1 MLMITIFA
9 TMFIMVFI
17 KRKVLKGFVK
27 SEYFADK
34 KRAFINYNENDD
46 VIPLDVEDGFDCS
59 YVTKV
64 IYEGITGTE
73 DSPYKIIIPKVEGI
87 NKESIQDKLL
97 DIAMKCVVDRVVE
110 EENKSKQLV

>member
-1 MLMITIFA
+1 MDNKLHIDDYGKLRTCAYLPIE
-9 TMFIMVFI
+9 VI
-17 KRKVLKGFVK
+17 K
-27 SEYFADK
+27 Y
-34 KRAFINYNENDD
+34 
-46 VIPLDVEDGFDCS
+46 VEDGFDCS

>member
-1 MLMITIFA
+1 MDNKLHIDDYGKLRTCAYLPIEV
-9 TMFIMVFI
+9 I
-17 KRKVLKGFVK
+17 
-27 SEYFADK
+27 EYDK
-34 KRAFINYNENDD
+34 NAD

-73 DSPYKIIIPKVEGI
+73 NSPYEIKIPDIKSI

-97 DIAMKCVVDRVVE
+97 DIAMKCVVDRVIE
-110 EENKSKQLV
+110 EEKKSK

>member
-1 MLMITIFA
+1 MDNKLHIDNYGKLRTCAYLPIE
-9 TMFIMVFI
+9 V
-17 KRKVLKGFVK
+17 
-27 SEYFADK
+27 
-34 KRAFINYNENDD
+34 INYNENDD

-73 DSPYKIIIPKVEGI
+73 ESPYEITIPEIEGI

-97 DIAMKCVVDRVVE
+97 DIAMKCVVDRVIE
-110 EENKSKQLV
+110 EEKKSN

>member
-1 MLMITIFA
+1 MDNKLHIDNYGKLRTCAYLPIE
-9 TMFIMVFI
+9 V
-17 KRKVLKGFVK
+17 
-27 SEYFADK
+27 
-34 KRAFINYNENDD
+34 INYNENDD

-73 DSPYKIIIPKVEGI
+73 ESPYKIIIPEIDSI

-97 DIAMKCVVDRVVE
+97 DIAMKCVVDRVIE
-110 EENKSKQLV
+110 EEAKENSF